1 MAKVVMG
8 LGTAHSPMLSTP
20 PDIYPLHAERDMG
33 NPELL
38 WKDGKFYSYAELLE
52 KTPANMQE
60 LISMDRW
67 NERHEASQRAIDR
80 VGDLLREAN
89 PDVVVI
95 VGDDQE
101 EFFFEDNRPS
111 ISIFHG
117 DKLINHA
124 HDFSTLPPSFQA
136 AAWGWYSETE
146 ESYECHPELA
156 THIVKSL
163 IAEDFDVSTM
173 KMQPE
178 KYSVGHAF
186 SFVERRIM
194 KDHRIPIVPVML
206 NTFYPPNQPNA
217 KRCFNLGQGI
227 RRAIESWDSNQKV
240 LVMAS
245 GGLSHFVVL
254 EELDRMVIDAFE
266 AKDWSRVTSIPET
279 MFQSG
284 TSEIKNWITVAGALQ
299 DRSFELIEYVA
310 GYRSPAG
317 TGGGWTWA
325 QWK

>member
-1 MAKVVMG
+1 MAHVIGG

-20 PDIYPLHAERDMG
+20 PEIYPLHAERDMA

-38 WKDGKFYSYAELLE
+38 WRDGKYYTYEQLLE
-52 KTPANMQE
+52 KAPANIHE
-60 LISMDRW
+60 LISLESW
-67 NERHEASQRAIDR
+67 NARHAASQQAIDR
-80 VGDLLREAN
+80 VGELLREAN
-89 PDVVVI
+89 PDVLVV

-111 ISIFHG
+111 LSIFYG
-117 DKLINHA
+117 DKLKMHA
-124 HDFSTLPPSFQA
+124 HDYSTLPPSFRA
-136 AAWGWYSETE
+136 AAWGWYSETDE
-146 ESYECHPELA
+146 YYQCHPELA
-156 THIVKSL
+156 EHLIQSL
-163 IAEDFDVSTM
+163 IVENFDVSIM
-173 KMQPE
+173 KKQPE
-178 KYSVGHAF
+178 QYSVGHAF

-217 KRCFNLGQGI
+217 ARCFAFGEAM
-227 RRAIESWDSNQKV
+227 RRAIESWDADKRV
-240 LVMAS
+240 MVMAS

-254 EELDRMVIDAFE
+254 EELDRMVIHAFE
-266 AKDWSRVTSIPET
+266 AKDWPTLTSIPESI
-279 MFQSG
+279 FQSG

-299 DRSFELIEYVA
+299 DRQFELIEYVA

-325 QWK
+325 RWS